1 MIETI
6 VPTPKKVELYEETIS
21 IPFALDCNHDEWRP
35 HTKRLSAAFE
45 KLWGKSLEK
54 SDGGISLVYDP
65 DLTPGSYRFDS
76 RNGITLTA
84 SDSEGILYAMATLI
98 QTVNI
103 KDGEMTVE
111 KALIEDYPEKD
122 YRALMIDLARE
133 WHPSHTIHKY
143 IDLCFLLKIKYLH
156 LHFIDDQ
163 LYTLPSK
170 AFPRLNKENRFYS
183 YDEIADMRTHAK
195 EAGITLVPEF
205 EAPGHS
211 EILNKNYR
219 DVFANRLEG
228 EGGRIVT
235 EEGTVI
241 TGRNVVCAGKPET
254 TEGIRVLLDEMIELF
269 PDSPYIHIG
278 GDEANIKAWTYCTDC
293 KAYMKEKGIEDVYEL
308 YSEFVG
314 RVARMVLDKGKTP
327 IVWEGFP
334 KKGVSH
340 IPKETIVI
348 AWESHYNMAYDLLDA
363 GFKIINGSWQPLYI
377 VPSYTKRWG
386 IPEIMS
392 WNVYNWQHW
401 WPNSEARL
409 NPINVAPSDRVL
421 GAQLSVWECTFEQE
435 VGRTIENLTA
445 LSERTWTVK
454 RLWDDTQFA
463 KRAKPT
469 IQLAANYI
477 QDV

>member
-1 MIETI
+1 MINNI
-6 VPTPKKVELYEETIS
+6 VPTPKRVEIFEGSVTV
-21 IPFALDCNHDEWRP
+21 PFAITCEREEWKVHAR
-35 HTKRLSAAFE
+35 RLSAAFE
-45 KLWGKSLEK
+45 KLYDTALEPK
-54 SDGGISLVYDP
+54 IGGITLTYDP
-65 DLTPGSYRFDS
+65 AMAPGSYRFDS
-76 RNGITLTA
+76 RGDITLAA
-84 SDSEGILYAMATLI
+84 SDSDGILYAMATLI
-98 QTVNI
+98 QAATV
-103 KDGEMTVE
+103 KDGTMTVE

-122 YRALMIDLARE
+122 YRALMVDLARE
-133 WHPSHTIHKY
+133 WHPAHTVHKY
-143 IDLCFLLKIKYLH
+143 IDLCFFLKIKYLH

-170 AFPRLNKENRFYS
+170 SFPLVNKKNRFYS
-183 YDEIADMRTHAK
+183 YGEIADMRSHAK
-195 EAGITLVPEF
+195 ELGVILVPEF

-211 EILNKNYR
+211 EILNKSYR
-219 DVFANRLEG
+219 SVFANSLEG
-228 EGGRIVT
+228 DGGRIVT
-235 EEGTVI
+235 EEGKVI

-254 TEGIRVLLDEMIELF
+254 FEAIKVLLDEMIELF

-278 GDEANIKAWTYCTDC
+278 GDEANIKAWTYCTHC
-293 KAYMKEKGIEDVYEL
+293 KAYMKEHGIEDEYEL

-314 RVARMVLDKGKTP
+314 KVAQLVLDAGKTP

-348 AWESHYNMAYDLLDA
+348 AWESHYNMAYDLLEA

-401 WPNSEARL
+401 WPKSEARL
-409 NPINVAPSDRVL
+409 NPINVAPTDRVL
-421 GAQLSVWECTFEQE
+421 GAQLSVWECTYEQE
-435 VGRTIENLTA
+435 IGRTIENLVA
-445 LSERTWTVK
+445 LSEKTWTVK
-454 RLWDDTQFA
+454 RLWDDAEFA
-463 KRAKPT
+463 NRARYT
-469 IQLAANYI
+469 IQLAAKFI

>member
-1 MIETI
+1 MVNNI
-6 VPTPKKVELYEETIS
+6 VPTPKKVELFDGTANV
-21 IPFALDCNHDEWRP
+21 PFLIECDKEDWRASADL
-35 HTKRLSAAFE
+35 LSRAFE
-45 KLWGKSLEK
+45 KLYDKPLAWGK
-54 SDGGISLVYDP
+54 GGIRLICDP
-65 DLTPGSYRFDS
+65 TMVPGSYKLMVGDGVS
-76 RNGITLTA
+76 LIA
-84 SDSEGILYAMATLI
+84 SDKEGILYSMATLI
-98 QTVNI
+98 QAATV

-111 KALIEDYPEKD
+111 RVTIEDYPEKD

-133 WHPSHTIHKY
+133 WHPAYTIHKY
-143 IDLCFLLKIKYLH
+143 IELCFILKIKYLH

-163 LYTLPSK
+163 LYTLPSR
-170 AFPRLNKENRFYS
+170 AFPLVNKKDRCYT
-183 YDEIADMRTHAK
+183 YDEIADMRAHARD
-195 EAGITLVPEF
+195 AGIILVPEF

-211 EILNKNYR
+211 EILNKSYS
-219 DVFANRLEG
+219 DVFANSLEG
-228 EGGRIVT
+228 DGGRVVT
-235 EEGTVI
+235 EEGRVI
-241 TGRNVVCAGKPET
+241 TGRNVVCAGKAET
-254 TEGIRVLLDEMIELF
+254 FEAIKVLLTEMTELF

-278 GDEANIKAWTYCTDC
+278 GDEANIKAWTFCTHC
-293 KAYMKEKGIEDVYEL
+293 KKYMKDNGIEDEYEL

-314 RVARMVLDKGKTP
+314 KVARLVLDMGKTP

-334 KKGVSH
+334 KKGVRH

-348 AWESHYNMAYDLLDA
+348 AWESHYNMAYDLLDT

-386 IPEIMS
+386 IPDIMN

-409 NPINVAPSDRVL
+409 NPINVAPTDRVL
-421 GAQLSVWECTFEQE
+421 GAQLSVWECTYEQE

-469 IQLAANYI
+469 IQLVAKYI